1 MLCIRRQERVM
12 RQPDQVGPD
21 GNPRYPLA
29 LQPAGQETNPVSPVR
44 DRRAP
49 RRSLRRSN
57 PSGMRAILAIV
68 LVLLVAMLAYLLT
81 LSSKPSITNLKPM
94 PGSSADAGVV
104 LVEARVTAAKPI
116 EHVTLTIDGVTE
128 IPAVVTEG
136 DRSWVV
142 RFQSVLPVGTH
153 QARVIV
159 RDSSGK
165 ERHQSWS
172 FSSAGPR
179 VAPTIIFSDPPTG
192 ATLPQGIVRIGA
204 QIGSDSA
211 ISAAMLT
218 IDGQQIPIVTSPADV
233 PAQPG
238 ASDATGAPRMNI
250 VAERSFAAGTHVAHV
265 TASDSQGDTTN
276 SDWSFTVAAD
286 PADATARYF
295 SSTKRYI
302 AGPFKTFWEAH
313 DGHDLF
319 GDPISSEF
327 VDERGT
333 SVQYFQRARFERGEN
348 NKVHLGLLGVEALG
362 STQEKVDKPA
372 GFSGRYFSATGHT
385 LAGKFQDYWTENGGL
400 EMFGYPISEVIDQ
413 NGTKVQYF
421 ERARFELR
429 EGDNGKT
436 TVELTPLGQQIWNT
450 RQNAT
455 SG

>member
-1 MLCIRRQERVM
+1 M
-12 RQPDQVGPD
+12 RQPDQVSPD

-29 LQPAGQETNPVSPVR
+29 IQPAGHEMKPVSPVR
-44 DRRAP
+44 DRCSP
-49 RRSLRRSN
+49 RRPLRRRSS
-57 PSGMRAILAIV
+57 SGIRAILVIV

-81 LSSKPSITNLKPM
+81 LSSKPSITNLKPF
-94 PGSSADAGVV
+94 PGTNAEAGVV

-116 EHVTLTIDGVTE
+116 AHVMLTIDGVTE

-142 RFQSVLPVGTH
+142 RFKSVLPVGTH
-153 QARVIV
+153 QAQLIV

-172 FSSAGPR
+172 FTSAGPR

-192 ATLPQGIVRIGA
+192 ATLAQGVVRIGA

-211 ISAAMLT
+211 ISAAILT
-218 IDGQQIPIVTSPADV
+218 VDGQQIPIVTTLADV
-233 PAQPG
+233 PAQSG
-238 ASDATGAPRMNI
+238 ASDATGAPRLNI
-250 VAERSFAAGTHVAHV
+250 VAERSFAAGTYVAHV
-265 TASDSQGDTTN
+265 TATDSQGDTTN

-295 SSTKRYI
+295 ASTKRYI
-302 AGPFKTFWEAH
+302 AGPFKSFWEAH
-313 DGHDLF
+313 NGHDLF
-319 GDPISSEF
+319 GEPISTEF

-333 SVQYFQRARFERGEN
+333 TVQYFERARFELGEN
-348 NKVHLGLLGVEALG
+348 NKVQLGLLGVEAFG
-362 STQEKVDKPA
+362 STQAKVDKPA
-372 GFSGRYFSATGHT
+372 GFSGSYFSATGHT

-400 EMFGYPISEVIDQ
+400 AIFGYPISEVIDQ

-429 EGDNGKT
+429 ESEAGTT

-450 RQNAT
+450 LQN
-455 SG
+455 